1 MGKNKS
7 TSARKRRPAAS
18 GAPDELVSPLA
29 NSPGFL
35 FRLAQIRAFDGFHRY
50 FAGLGVTPTSFA
62 VFALIV
68 ANPGIRPGAIADEL
82 HVKPSNVAALVN
94 ALVAAELVVR
104 RRDEEEPRA
113 SRLHPTKAGSKAHR
127 EMFRVHLETDA
138 LLLRHLTQAEGTKLV
153 FLLQKLLQR

>member
-1 MGKNKS
+1 MGKKNS

-18 GAPDELVSPLA
+18 NGQDELVSPLA

-50 FAGLGVTPTSFA
+50 FAGLGVTPTSFS

-94 ALVAAELVVR
+94 ALVASELVVR
-104 RRDEEEPRA
+104 RRDAGEPRA

-138 LLLRHLTQAEGTKLV
+138 LLLKHLTEAEGTKLV
-153 FLLQKLLQR
+153 LLLQKLLQR